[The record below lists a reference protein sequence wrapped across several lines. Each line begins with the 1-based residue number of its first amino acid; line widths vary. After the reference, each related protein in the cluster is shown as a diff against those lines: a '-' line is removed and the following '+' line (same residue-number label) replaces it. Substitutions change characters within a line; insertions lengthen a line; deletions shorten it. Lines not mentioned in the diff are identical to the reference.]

1 MNRVQAVAMIQINQ
15 QSNLSSTMQTV
26 VLPESQAEWGIRGRA
41 SMRSRLWKFGG
52 KMMQTTVRYGAVAAI
67 LPAWLMSVAILIS
80 VADFNVAQAQTDKT
94 KNRAAA
100 VACGKELAKQCG
112 GVPVRANNM
121 LECLQKDQE
130 KLSKRC
136 VALANNIV
144 RRCDRD
150 AAQRCPEVVAG
161 SGNIL
166 GCLTTARRSVS
177 SRCNAAL
184 DAVFL
189 RQ

>member
-1 MNRVQAVAMIQINQ
+1 MI
-15 QSNLSSTMQTV
+15 
-26 VLPESQAEWGIRGRA
+26 
-41 SMRSRLWKFGG
+41 
-52 KMMQTTVRYGAVAAI
+52 QTTVCYRAVAASI
-67 LPAWLMSVAILIS
+67 MPAWLMSVAILIS
-80 VADFNVAQAQTDKT
+80 VADFNVAQAQTN

-100 VACGKELAKQCG
+100 VACGKELAKQCS

-121 LECLQKDQE
+121 LECVQKDQE
-130 KLSKRC
+130 KLSNRC
-136 VALANNIV
+136 AALAHNIV

-150 AAQRCPEVVAG
+150 AVQRCPEVVAG

>member
-1 MNRVQAVAMIQINQ
+1 MI
-15 QSNLSSTMQTV
+15 
-26 VLPESQAEWGIRGRA
+26 
-41 SMRSRLWKFGG
+41 
-52 KMMQTTVRYGAVAAI
+52 QTTVRYRAVAAI
-67 LPAWLMSVAILIS
+67 MPAWLMSFAILIS
-80 VADFNVAQAQTDKT
+80 VADFNVAQAQTS

-100 VACGKELAKQCG
+100 VACGKELAKQCS

-121 LECLQKDQE
+121 LECVQKDPE
-130 KLSKRC
+130 KLSKQC
-136 VALANNIV
+136 AALAHNIV

-150 AAQRCPEVVAG
+150 AVQRCPEVVAG

>member
-1 MNRVQAVAMIQINQ
+1 MI
-15 QSNLSSTMQTV
+15 
-26 VLPESQAEWGIRGRA
+26 
-41 SMRSRLWKFGG
+41 
-52 KMMQTTVRYGAVAAI
+52 QTTVRYRAVAAI
-67 LPAWLMSVAILIS
+67 MPAWLMSVAILIS
-80 VADFNVAQAQTDKT
+80 VADFNVAQAQTNK

-100 VACGKELAKQCG
+100 VACGKELAKQCS

-121 LECLQKDQE
+121 LECVQKDQE

-136 VALANNIV
+136 VALAHNIV

-150 AAQRCPEVVAG
+150 AVQRCPEVVAG